1 MPHAAL
7 APLFLLL
14 AALLTAGS
22 GTAAPAECPRALRTS
37 QSPASSGPA
46 PAVPAPLTL
55 VAEDLLKEL
64 LQRSGLRVDRIE
76 MPRVRAFADYKA
88 GKIDF
93 VTLAARTEDRDQH
106 GQLLPLG
113 RLKPMLI
120 VLKSHAAGLRNTD
133 DLLHSGLRLMMVRGQ
148 QFGAGFQS
156 LLDRAAQTGRFST
169 AADQLT
175 LVRMLKAGRAEAIL
189 GLPAL
194 FEPVLRAEAFGDQ
207 ITVLDLNLSE
217 PVDEGVYVSDKVPAA
232 CLQRL
237 SQTVRELRD
246 SGWYR
251 ALVARHVPPEVR
263 QGLLP

>member
-1 MPHAAL
+1 MTPAAAAPFL
-7 APLFLLL
+7 ALF
-14 AALLTAGS
+14 ALLMAVAS
-22 GTAAPAECPRALRTS
+22 CAASAPPECPRALRTS
-37 QSPASSGPA
+37 QSPSTGGTPVVA
-46 PAVPAPLTL
+46 APLTL

-64 LQRSGLRVDRIE
+64 LQRSGLRVERIE

-88 GKIDF
+88 GTIDF
-93 VTLAARTEDRDQH
+93 VTLAARTEDRDRH

-120 VLKSHAAGLRNTD
+120 VLKSHASGLRNTD

-156 LLDRAAQTGRFST
+156 LVDRATQTGRFST

-175 LVRMLKAGRAEAIL
+175 LVRMLKAGRAEAII

-207 ITVLDLNLSE
+207 VTVLDLNLSE
-217 PVDEGVYVSDKVPAA
+217 PVDEGVYVSNKVPTA

-237 SQTVRELRD
+237 SQAVRELRD
-246 SGWYR
+246 GGWYR